1 MQRVLKTA
9 LDPAS
14 PVRSQGDV
22 KKLVAKDD
30 DLLKLWEQI
39 EVTLYFINLIFF
51 SLKKKFLKIIR
62 KLSRIPCLLEQ

>member
-39 EVTLYFINLIFF
+39 EVRFSFIDLIF

-62 KLSRIPCLLEQ
+62 K

>member
-9 LDPAS
+9 LDPAF

-39 EVTLYFINLIFF
+39 EVRFSFIDLIFLV
-51 SLKKKFLKIIR
+51 SKR
-62 KLSRIPCLLEQ
+62 NS

>member
-39 EVTLYFINLIFF
+39 EVRLYFINLKRN
-51 SLKKKFLKIIR
+51 S
-62 KLSRIPCLLEQ
+62 